1 MAKKYINN
9 LDKIVYFVLFLVLL
23 LFIVNILLIN
33 ERFSDI
39 KDAREVLAEK
49 LRPANLEVTMVLPSN
64 CNDCY
69 DINLALEQLK
79 KQNVNIT
86 NERTIS
92 WDDSSDLITEHNL
105 LSLPAIIITGEANKS
120 EQLIKFFEDNG
131 VFVDNSTALFT
142 KIMPP
147 YYLVES
153 RKVVGRVS
161 ITNVVDSSCD
171 KCKSLQIVVDSLKT
185 AGVAIVSEKN
195 VEYDSDEGK
204 RLIMQNEINAVPA
217 LIISDEIDYYT
228 DIKEQIDAVGLV
240 KRLNSY
246 AMHATIPP
254 YRNLTENKVV
264 GLADFITLYD
274 SSCEECYDPAVNKLI
289 LQRLGVVINT
299 EESYDVSSADGQ
311 KLVEKYNITKVPII
325 ILSPEAS
332 VYENFVRA
340 WNSVGTVEDD
350 GWFVMTH
357 PEFLGTYKDLSTG
370 IVVARE
376 DDQ

>member
-23 LFIVNILLIN
+23 LFVVNILLIN
-33 ERFSDI
+33 ERFSGI

-49 LRPANLEVTMVLPSN
+49 SRPANLEVTMVLPSN

-92 WDDSSDLITEHNL
+92 LDDSSDLITEYNL

-120 EQLIKFFEDNG
+120 EQLIKFFEYNG

-147 YYLVES
+147 YYSVES
-153 RKVVGRVS
+153 KKVVGRVS
-161 ITNVVDSSCD
+161 ITNVIDSLCD
-171 KCKSLQIVVDSLKT
+171 KCKSLLIVVDSLKT

-204 RLIMQNEINAVPA
+204 RLIMQNEIKAVPA

-228 DIKEQIDAVGLV
+228 DIKEQIDDVGLV

-254 YRNLTENKVV
+254 YRNLTENKIV
-264 GLADFITLYD
+264 GLADLITLYD
-274 SSCEECYDPAVNKLI
+274 SSCEECYDTTINKLI
-289 LQRLGVVINT
+289 LQRLGVVINA
-299 EESYDVSSADGQ
+299 EESYDVNSADGQ
-311 KLVEKYNITKVPII
+311 RLVEKYNITKVPII
-325 ILSPEAS
+325 ILSPEAF

-370 IVVARE
+370 RVVARE
-376 DDQ
+376 NDQ